1 MFLHSDLSGKETRK
15 HSLFIQM
22 DKCVWYT
29 IVLVWFHSTMLF
41 DNLEQFVLY
50 SLALA

>member
-29 IVLVWFHSTMLF
+29 IVLVSTMLF
-41 DNLEQFVLY
+41 DNPEQFVLY